1 MKKFVACLL
10 MLVLCLSVAVS
21 AFAETVE
28 FVPSISY
35 KPAPGVVAT
44 DPAGHEDCIVIVP
57 VAEADTSKDITADE
71 AATLKK
77 VYNELSKDGVKLS
90 EQCADLTTLVEKTLG
105 EGKTADDLVVRDLFH
120 VGATCEEIPA
130 YLADGKTLK
139 LTLDSTVGKDEKVFA
154 MLYKDGKWVALDN
167 TVNNGDNTITVEL
180 DELGPVAIM
189 VPASVGSDDTQTGE
203 NSHTT
208 LWIVIMLA
216 ALVAMVVSVLLYR
229 RRADAE

>member
-90 EQCADLTTLVEKTLG
+90 EQCPDLTDLVKKVLG

>member
-10 MLVLCLSVAVS
+10 ALMLCLSTAVT
-21 AFAETVE
+21 AIAETVE

-35 KPAPGVVAT
+35 KPAPGVVTT
-44 DPAGHEDCIVIVP
+44 DPAGHEDCIIVVP
-57 VAEADTSKDITADE
+57 VAEADTSKELTPVE
-71 AATLKK
+71 KETLKK
-77 VYNELSKDGVKLS
+77 TYEELSKDGVKLS
-90 EQCADLTTLVEKTLG
+90 EQCPDLTDLVKKALG

-130 YLADGKTLK
+130 LLADGKTLK
-139 LTLDSTVGKDEKVFA
+139 LTLDSTLAKDVKVFA

-167 TVNNGDNTITVEL
+167 VLNNGDKTITVTI
-180 DELGPVAIM
+180 DKLGPVALM

-203 NSHTT
+203 HSNAT

-216 ALVAMVVSVLLYR
+216 ALVLMVVSVLLYR
-229 RRADAE
+229 RRPDAE